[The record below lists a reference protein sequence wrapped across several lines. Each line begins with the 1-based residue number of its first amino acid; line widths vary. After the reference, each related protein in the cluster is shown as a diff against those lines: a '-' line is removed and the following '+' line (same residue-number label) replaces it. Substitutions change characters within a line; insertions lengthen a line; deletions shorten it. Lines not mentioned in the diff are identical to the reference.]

1 MVQSQGRLTHPPP
14 PSILYRGFSLT
25 LPVLVFPPGLPASS
39 LSSAPGVA
47 TQRDT
52 SLAEINLFQR
62 CRGWEGRGG
71 RRVTLPTSS
80 SLVPPRLPRL
90 ALAPEE
96 SCWASSTIC
105 ASVACVYVCLF
116 LCVFRRFKGFCLY
129 SSPVNLIHGEMR
141 KREE

>member
-52 SLAEINLFQR
+52 SLVEINLFQR

-71 RRVTLPTSS
+71 DV
-80 SLVPPRLPRL
+80 
-90 ALAPEE
+90 
-96 SCWASSTIC
+96 
-105 ASVACVYVCLF
+105 
-116 LCVFRRFKGFCLY
+116 
-129 SSPVNLIHGEMR
+129 
-141 KREE
+141 

>member
-80 SLVPPRLPRL
+80 FPLVFPVLLSLPRRAVGL
-90 ALAPEE
+90 QAPFAPQWLVFM
-96 SCWASSTIC
+96 SAFF
-105 ASVACVYVCLF
+105 CVYSDVQRVLP
-116 LCVFRRFKGFCLY
+116 L
-129 SSPVNLIHGEMR
+129 
-141 KREE
+141 